1 MDTKLVRNLLD
12 GFGSLFYQV
21 ENLVEF
27 CGEEI
32 KSGQDTTIR
41 S

>member
-1 MDTKLVRNLLD
+1 MIEWDFGNVLD

-21 ENLVEF
+21 QDLVEF

-32 KSGQDTTIR
+32 KSG
-41 S
+41 